1 MPHRPAVTRTLA
13 LTAFMSSAALAEDNI
28 LDPISGALDGANNVM
43 MTVDSTIAMLAKAID
58 LLTMVPVIGPFAQML
73 KPIVNT
79 YMDIKTTIMPIIDAG
94 NRGMAYVK
102 QINEARNTVR
112 QMFSNSNFSD
122 RVNSINSLVGQFGGL
137 SSLSGNARTIDPNDP
152 RGSVARILSSADQ
165 QIADVRSQISQAQS
179 QRDMPRYRALVQ
191 REEELKG
198 LRTRIRQAG
207 EMAASQRDSMKLV
220 TRTSQVAADAA
231 RRAPGQAANLQATL
245 SAEGAL
251 KILGTMAIEQLNV
264 NAGGFDALSQQLA
277 TISQNQTITNEQND
291 QLLSH
296 FQQQERERTA
306 RNRQLIE
313 ETTRRQEE
321 EYKSMVKRTD
331 LLADSIGQ
339 TLRPSDER
347 RSDIRSLMGG
357 SK

>member
-1 MPHRPAVTRTLA
+1 MPRNRAALRTLTLSA
-13 LTAFMSSAALAEDNI
+13 LLSGGALADSP
-28 LDPISGALDGANNVM
+28 LDPITGALDGANVM
-43 MTVDSTIAMLAKAID
+43 MNVDATIAMLSRAID
-58 LLTMVPVIGPFAQML
+58 LLTAVPVIGPFAQML

-79 YMDIKTTIMPIIDAG
+79 YMDMKTTVMPLIDAG
-94 NRGMAYVK
+94 NRGVAYIK
-102 QINEARNTVR
+102 QINDARETVKR
-112 QMFSNSNFSD
+112 LFSNSNFED

-137 SSLSGNARTIDPNDP
+137 TGLTGGARTIDPNDP
-152 RGSVARILSSADQ
+152 RGSVARILAAADQ
-165 QIADVRSQISQAQS
+165 QIDGVRAQMDQAKS
-179 QRDMPRYRALVQ
+179 QRDMARFRALVQ

-207 EMAASQRDSMKLV
+207 EMAASQRDAVKLV
-220 TRTSQVAADAA
+220 TRTSEVAADAA
-231 RRAPGQAANLQATL
+231 RRAPAQAAQLQATL

-296 FQQQERERTA
+296 FQQQERERSA

-321 EYKSMVKRTD
+321 EYRSMVQRTD

-339 TLRPSDER
+339 TLRPSEER
-347 RSDIRSLMGG
+347 RSDLRTLMGDG
-357 SK
+357 Q